1 MFHGPLA
8 IVKDVLVHG
17 PLVIGVGPSSVWT
30 TPDGAGD
37 VVGTVVEP
45 ELPVGAV
52 VDGDV
57 VDGSVDVVVA
67 LVVPDVEPLGAGSV

>member
-8 IVKDVLVHG
+8 TVNDVLVHG
-17 PLVIGVGPSSVWT
+17 PFVIGVGPRRIEA
-30 TPDGAGD
+30 TPDGAGA

-45 ELPVGAV
+45 ELPA
-52 VDGDV
+52 GDV
-57 VDGSVDVVVA
+57 VAGDVDAVVDVVVA

>member
-8 IVKDVLVHG
+8 TVKDVLVHG
-17 PLVIGVGPSSVWT
+17 PLVIGVGPSRVWT

-45 ELPVGAV
+45 ELPVGDVVEGAVDAV
-52 VDGDV
+52 VDV
-57 VDGSVDVVVA
+57 VGA